1 MIVNKSQL
9 VNDIINLSR
18 LVDEMYTYHPDNP
31 DRVDVVE
38 ETEKIKKRIE
48 DLSAQIEE
56 LDSTYES

>member
-1 MIVNKSQL
+1 MIIKKSQL

>member
-1 MIVNKSQL
+1 MIVKKSQL

>member
-1 MIVNKSQL
+1 MIVKKSQL

-18 LVDEMYTYHPDNP
+18 LIDEMYTYHPDNP

-38 ETEKIKKRIE
+38 ETEKIKKIIE

>member
-1 MIVNKSQL
+1 MIVKKSQL

-38 ETEKIKKRIE
+38 ETEKIKKIIE

>member
-1 MIVNKSQL
+1 MIVKKSQL

-18 LVDEMYTYHPDNP
+18 LIDEMYTYHPDNP